1 MWHLRFRRKAKFYT
15 DVSGGYITSC
25 SATKGQIS
33 QASEECPQLIKPNWP
48 VSEKKKKGTAHG
60 IAGWIYVLPVIWTVN
75 FSSSAIT

>member
-33 QASEECPQLIKPNWP
+33 QASEECPQLIKPN
-48 VSEKKKKGTAHG
+48 
-60 IAGWIYVLPVIWTVN
+60 
-75 FSSSAIT
+75 